1 MATSPVTIDLT
12 EHRLRRHLPA
22 GRTLHLVDLE
32 NLAGGSSA
40 SPGDVEEALSSY
52 ERIAP
57 FGVHD
62 HRVVACGKGLVFPVG
77 DRWPG
82 ALVRYARGVDGADR
96 LLLAAA
102 DPVDVAARFDR
113 VVVAS
118 GDHFFADLVVE
129 LDGRGVGVCVVSRR
143 RSLSRRLA
151 GAAPLVWYLDGEDD
165 GDGGGRALAGAL
177 PADVPQIV
185 AA

>member
-1 MATSPVTIDLT
+1 MATSAVTIDLA

-40 SPGDVEEALSSY
+40 SPAEVDAALSSY
-52 ERIAP
+52 ELIAP
-57 FGVHD
+57 FGRYD

-82 ALVRYARGVDGADR
+82 ALVKYARGIDGADR
-96 LLLAAA
+96 LLLDAA
-102 DPVDVAARFDR
+102 DPADVAARFDR

-118 GDHFFADLVVE
+118 GDHVFTGLVVE
-129 LDGRGVGVCVVSRR
+129 LDGRGVDVCVVSRR
-143 RSLSRRLA
+143 RSLSWRLA
-151 GAAPLVWYLDGEDD
+151 GAAPLIWYLDGEAD
-165 GDGGGRALAGAL
+165 GDGKGAGAR
-177 PADVPQIV
+177 PAPPSP
-185 AA
+185 ALLSCAG